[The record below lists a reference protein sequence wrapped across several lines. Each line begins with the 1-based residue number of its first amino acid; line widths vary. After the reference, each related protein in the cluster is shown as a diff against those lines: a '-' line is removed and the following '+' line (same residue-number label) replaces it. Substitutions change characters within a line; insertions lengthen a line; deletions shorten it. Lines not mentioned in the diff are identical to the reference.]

1 MPKKL
6 HPKPHNKIKEE
17 KKLPKNKKFNLKHL
31 QKKPEERNDNIYN
44 MEYIYLKTT
53 KKYSF
58 YL

>member
-1 MPKKL
+1 MLKKL

-44 MEYIYLKTT
+44 MEYIYLIIN
-53 KKYSF
+53 
-58 YL
+58 